1 MASGESV
8 IVTNL
13 VKTPLVYFRKG
24 AALKERFY
32 QKSVLFPN
40 FCRKLSKLS
49 EQTSLLIIIS

>member
-8 IVTNL
+8 IVTNQ

-32 QKSVLFPN
+32 QKSGLFPN
-40 FCRKLSKLS
+40 FCRKLFEMSKI
-49 EQTSLLIIIS
+49 TSLLIIIS